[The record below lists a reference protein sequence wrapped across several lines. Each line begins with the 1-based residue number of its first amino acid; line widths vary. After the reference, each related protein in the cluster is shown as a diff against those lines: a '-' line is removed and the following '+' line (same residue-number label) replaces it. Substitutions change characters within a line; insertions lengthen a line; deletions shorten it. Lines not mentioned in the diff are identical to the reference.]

1 MEPEWLT
8 RKRRIDPRL
17 DAAGWPV
24 RRGRGNAAFRT
35 GVEKAV
41 AERKRNLLV
50 AMATGTGKTYT
61 LVNQIYRLMRAGPS
75 RT

>member
-1 MEPEWLT
+1 MESEWLT

-41 AERKRNLLV
+41 AGRWRRRPSALST
-50 AMATGTGKTYT
+50 APT
-61 LVNQIYRLMRAGPS
+61 PS
-75 RT
+75 RI